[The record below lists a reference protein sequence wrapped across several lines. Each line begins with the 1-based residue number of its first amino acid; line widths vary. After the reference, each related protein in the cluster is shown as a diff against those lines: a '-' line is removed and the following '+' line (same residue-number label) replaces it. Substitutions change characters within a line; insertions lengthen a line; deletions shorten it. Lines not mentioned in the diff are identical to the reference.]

1 VEVIRRGA
9 RLGILTLLAPA
20 LALAPAGC
28 RRDSRTPIVV
38 YSPHGRDLL
47 GLVEKTY
54 EAKHPEVDVR
64 WLDMG
69 SQEVY
74 DRIRAEKANPQCDVW
89 FGGPDTI
96 FARGVKDGLL
106 EAFEP
111 SWASA
116 VLPESRHAG
125 LYTGLYRTPVAIL
138 YNAEAVP
145 EADAPKEWDD
155 LLAAR
160 FKGQVL
166 IRDPLASG
174 TMRAVW
180 GMVLSRSVEETGN
193 SDRGFQ
199 WLARLDAQTKEYVVN
214 ASILCEKVAR
224 REGLVTIW
232 DLPDI
237 LLEKQRTPVLT
248 FVFPRSGSP
257 VIDDAVALVKG
268 ARHPIEARALIE
280 WLGSPEAELAAAEKA
295 YRLPARTDLPEE
307 KLPEWARA
315 AERALVPAR
324 LDWNMIERDGPAWMA
339 RWDREIRGR
348 GAK

>member
-1 VEVIRRGA
+1 MP
-9 RLGILTLLAPA
+9 RLRNAFLAATLVL
-20 LALAPAGC
+20 AGC
-28 RRDSRTPIVV
+28 RRDPRTPIVV

-54 EAKHPEVDVR
+54 EAKHPEVDIR

-116 VLPESRHAG
+116 VLPESRHGG

-138 YNAEAVP
+138 YNAEAVR
-145 EADAPKEWDD
+145 EAGIEAPKEWDD
-155 LLAAR
+155 LLAQR

-166 IRDPLASG
+166 VRDPLASG

-180 GMVLSRSVEETGN
+180 GMVLSRSVEETGS

-199 WLARLDAQTKEYVVN
+199 WLALLDAQTKEYVVN

-237 LLEKQRTPVLT
+237 LLEMQRSSALA
-248 FVFPRSGSP
+248 FVFPKSGSP
-257 VIDDAVALVKG
+257 VIDDAVGLVRG
-268 ARHPIEARALIE
+268 ARHPAEARALIE
-280 WLGSPEAELAAAEKA
+280 WLGSPEAQLAAADKA
-295 YRLPARTDLPEE
+295 FRLPAREDLPQE
-307 KLPEWARA
+307 KLPAWARD

-324 LDWNMIERDGPAWMA
+324 LNWDVIEREGPAWMA
-339 RWDREIRGR
+339 RWDREIKGRGR
-348 GAK
+348 N